1 MNAYGTKDLNGIKY
15 RCKIICR
22 VFFRINSFKV
32 EDSMYLFL
40 VRYLRCNFECDAN
53 SNTRDVM
60 DARVYNVFI
69 ELYFEAAASLLLY
82 IISAWARNRFY

>member
-1 MNAYGTKDLNGIKY
+1 MNAFGTKDLNGIKY
-15 RCKIICR
+15 RCKIFCR
-22 VFFRINSFKV
+22 EFFRINSFKV

-40 VRYLRCNFECDAN
+40 VRYLRCLNV
-53 SNTRDVM
+53 TQIPIHRDVM